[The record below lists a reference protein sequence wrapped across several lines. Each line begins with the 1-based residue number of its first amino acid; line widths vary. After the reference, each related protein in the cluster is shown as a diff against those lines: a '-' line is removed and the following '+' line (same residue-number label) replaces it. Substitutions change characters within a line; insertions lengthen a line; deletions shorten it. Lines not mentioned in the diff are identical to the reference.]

1 MDQAA
6 VKLQALLALW
16 HDVRGTRPM
25 PVRGDLPVSVLRPWL
40 GNLALIDLA
49 ATPYFRLCGTRLH
62 RRFGGEMTGFG
73 PEALDEHH
81 GPRQMTLR
89 LAEAQR
95 ALIPVQ
101 ATHAMPEGCGTV
113 LFRELYLPL
122 GAGRQKAAMVLFASY
137 EAG

>member
-25 PVRGDLPVSVLRPWL
+25 PARGDLPASVLRPWL
-40 GNLALIDLA
+40 GNLALIDLSA
-49 ATPYFRLCGTRLH
+49 APYFRLCGTRLH

-73 PEALDEHH
+73 LEALAEHH
-81 GPRQMTLR
+81 GPRQMALH
-89 LAEAQR
+89 LAEARR
-95 ALIPVQ
+95 ALVPVQ
-101 ATHAMPEGCGTV
+101 AAHALPEPRGTI

-122 GAGRQKAAMVLFASY
+122 GAGSQKAGMVLFASY
-137 EAG
+137 EAE